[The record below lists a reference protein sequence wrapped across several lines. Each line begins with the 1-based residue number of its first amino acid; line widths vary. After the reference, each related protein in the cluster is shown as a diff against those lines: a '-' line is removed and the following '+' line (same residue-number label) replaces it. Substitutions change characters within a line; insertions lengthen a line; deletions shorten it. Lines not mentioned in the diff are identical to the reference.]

1 MADDFRLLVGTKIVD
16 NDVQKQLDAM
26 PPKSIKVTPTIGGT
40 KELKKVTDAMGNVYG
55 VTTKYDKVG
64 KELSK
69 TLSSMD
75 EGIVKVSK
83 DLKTVET
90 YTTKHTDSM
99 GRMVTETVKYN
110 KAGEQVGETTRKYS
124 DAIVKAEKHVSSL
137 GEKFVANTKKVA
149 QFAMSTALIGAFT
162 SSIYKAVEAVKEYD
176 DAQTEAFKVS
186 SLTTEGMDAYG
197 KQLGEIGTTV
207 ARTRTE
213 MLQASTEFIK
223 SGYTEEQSAQLA
235 KVASLYQNVADS
247 ELSAGDASAYV
258 ISQMKAFN
266 ISAENSMQIIDMTN
280 EVANQFAV
288 SSTDISTALT
298 KSSSA
303 FATYGNSISESI
315 ALTTAGSEVMTGQA
329 GKVSRGLRSI
339 GANIVKLADSTGTLE
354 YSVNGV
360 TKSLSLFDEQGKAL
374 STFDVLESVSKDWDK
389 MTQAEQSNLALAQAG

>member
-1 MADDFRLLVGTKIVD
+1 MADDFRLLVGTKLVD
-16 NDVQKQLDAM
+16 NDMQKQLDAM
-26 PPKSIKVTPTIGGT
+26 TPKSIKVTPTIGGT

-124 DAIVKAEKHVSSL
+124 DAIIKAEKHVSSL

-176 DAQTEAFKVS
+176 DAMTGFRKVS
-186 SLTTEGMDAYG
+186 DLSGQGLEDYAN
-197 KQLGEIGTTV
+197 QLGVLGESV
-207 ARTRTE
+207 YRSKTE
-213 MLQASTEFIK
+213 MLDASTVFK
-223 SGYTEEQSAQLA
+223 QGGYSEADSANLA
-235 KVASLYQNVADS
+235 RTASLFQNIADNEIS
-247 ELSAGDASAYV
+247 ASDSAGMI
-258 ISQMKAFN
+258 ISQLKAFN
-266 ISAENSMQIIDMTN
+266 LTTQDSVMVVDSIN
-280 EVANQFAV
+280 EVSNKFAV
-288 SSTDISTALT
+288 SSSDLATGLTA
-298 KSSSA
+298 SGA
-303 FATYGNSISESI
+303 AMATYGNDFNETTGLI
-315 ALTTAGSEVMTGQA
+315 TAG
-329 GKVSRGLRSI
+329 
-339 GANIVKLADSTGTLE
+339 
-354 YSVNGV
+354 
-360 TKSLSLFDEQGKAL
+360 
-374 STFDVLESVSKDWDK
+374 
-389 MTQAEQSNLALAQAG
+389 